1 MKSRFEMRSPRLI
14 WDIGTAYDL
23 FVSLHMLYGPA
34 KYGLRG
40 AWAAGVRSRL
50 PAVERATLQQ
60 AQTLLLKGPYHW
72 IHALQEPKDGAVV
85 LKALERIPA
94 AERLPRLA
102 LSPDMPAEW
111 ASVLRGVAARQRW
124 TKKDRDALQA
134 ALDGSE
140 VAFSKQDVIDTLKE
154 WARPDEFG
162 ERYLDAL
169 RAYHDVFFA
178 EEETRIWP
186 ALQAA
191 LSRAQSLAERL
202 DVPDLLEELSQGLR
216 FAQLPQAPELAL
228 APSFWTTP
236 LITEARLRVD
246 RILILFGARPADA
259 SLVPGEVVPDALFRA
274 LKAMADPT
282 RLRILRYLAAEPL
295 TPTELARR
303 LRLRAPTVVHHLYA
317 LRIAGL
323 VHLTLEAGNERH
335 YKIRPEGVAAA
346 LTALER
352 FLGNRGIGSE

>member
-1 MKSRFEMRSPRLI
+1 MRSPRLI

-50 PAVERATLQQ
+50 PPAERETLLQ
-60 AQTLLLKGPYHW
+60 AQLLLIKGPFHW
-72 IHALQEPKDGAVV
+72 VHALREPKDGAAV
-85 LKALERIPA
+85 LKALAQIPA
-94 AERLPRLA
+94 AERLPRLS
-102 LSPDMPAEW
+102 LSPDTPAAW
-111 ASVLRGVAARQRW
+111 ASVLRDVAARRRW
-124 TKKDRDALQA
+124 NKKDRDALQA
-134 ALDGSE
+134 ALDGLGA
-140 VAFSKQDVIDTLKE
+140 VFSKQDVIATLKW

-162 ERYLDAL
+162 ESYLEAL

-178 EEETRIWP
+178 EEETRIRP

-202 DVPDLLEELSQGLR
+202 DVPELLEELSQGLR

-236 LITEARLRVD
+236 LITEARVRAD
-246 RILILFGARPADA
+246 RLLILFGARPADA
-259 SLVPGEVVPDALFRA
+259 SLVPGEVVPDALFQA

-335 YKIRPEGVAAA
+335 YKIRPEGVSAA
-346 LTALER
+346 LASLEK
-352 FLGNRGIGSE
+352 FLTYPKTP